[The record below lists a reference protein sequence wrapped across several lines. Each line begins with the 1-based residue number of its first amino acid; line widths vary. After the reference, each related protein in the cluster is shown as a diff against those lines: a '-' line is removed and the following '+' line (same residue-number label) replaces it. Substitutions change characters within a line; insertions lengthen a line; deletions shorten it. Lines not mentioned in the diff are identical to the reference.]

1 MWSRTFARGRRLA
14 DSRFFTSSNFLV
26 SPAFSCF
33 SFFPFCVDLYHY
45 NNTPINVALWGT
57 GATLLI
63 CPSQPSGFLICFWPE
78 WFFLQVLLS
87 LLRCLGSMASF
98 SGSLNT
104 TLVSPNKVLNYHS
117 EGEWFNS
124 LYVFF
129 VSSIFSRR
137 SLVRSTLFVSQISG
151 APGFVSLKS
160 GFVISCITLI
170 FWIRTPLWMKVHAFY
185 WISNLFHHAASLFEG
200 KQAGFA
206 ASFLVAFG

>member
-63 CPSQPSGFLICFWPE
+63 CPSQASGFLICFWPE

-104 TLVSPNKVLNYHS
+104 TIVSPNKVLNYHS

-137 SLVRSTLFVSQISG
+137 SLVRSTLFVSQFLWRPRLCFAEVG
-151 APGFVSLKS
+151 LRHFVHHFDLLNPHPIMNEGSRFLLNIESLS
-160 GFVISCITLI
+160 PCSF
-170 FWIRTPLWMKVHAFY
+170 PLWG
-185 WISNLFHHAASLFEG
+185 E
-200 KQAGFA
+200 AGW
-206 ASFLVAFG
+206 VCG